1 MPRPSKTCAFGASS
15 KAAYYSLSACYWKTF
30 WQPWVLKFNCCSLS
44 TLLFSDYK
52 ESTWCIS
59 PNLSSSLRTCVI
71 LRRHYVIRES
81 CEIAQPASS
90 AQCVL
95 TQWSIWWFYLIS
107 LPVLEI
113 GGCTM
118 PTDVVTI
125 KSGRHFWKVKV
136 TWSIGEIT
144 KELLAVV

>member
-1 MPRPSKTCAFGASS
+1 M
-15 KAAYYSLSACYWKTF
+15 
-30 WQPWVLKFNCCSLS
+30 
-44 TLLFSDYK
+44 LFSQH
-52 ESTWCIS
+52 T
-59 PNLSSSLRTCVI
+59 SLFWLQRKYMMYFSKSVQQFKNMTII
-71 LRRHYVIRES
+71 LRRHYVIRGP

-95 TQWSIWWFYLIS
+95 NQWSIWWFYLIS

-113 GGCTM
+113 EESTM

-125 KSGRHFWKVKV
+125 KSGRHFWKLKV

-144 KELLAVV
+144 NMVSMVLTHALYQIRFSHRFPTRIILNNKGIFIFRWDG